1 MGFLYADV
9 RCVDDVT
16 CAFQGHGLS
25 YTSFTYSNFAELD
38 STAMCTKGSA
48 VAASSRGGQARSP
61 LVTCI
66 RATVTNDGAVA
77 GAELAQLYVR
87 FPQRADDP
95 DVAGEG
101 HDNVRLST

>member
-1 MGFLYADV
+1 M
-9 RCVDDVT
+9 
-16 CAFQGHGLS
+16 
-25 YTSFTYSNFAELD
+25 
-38 STAMCTKGSA
+38 
-48 VAASSRGGQARSP
+48 
-61 LVTCI
+61 TCI